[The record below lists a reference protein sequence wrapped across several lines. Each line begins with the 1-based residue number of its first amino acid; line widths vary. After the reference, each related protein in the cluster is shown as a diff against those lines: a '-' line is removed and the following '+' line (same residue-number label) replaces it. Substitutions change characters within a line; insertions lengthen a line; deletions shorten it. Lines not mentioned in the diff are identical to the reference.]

1 MESSSHYLLCRGR
14 ELHYL
19 DFGPQDAPVVVAW
32 HGLARNAHDMDV
44 VAQHLA
50 GRFRVICPDTIGRGL
65 SAWSPDPA
73 REYCLDFYVE
83 LAESL
88 LDTLGISRCLWL
100 GTSMGGAIGLRA
112 AAGRLRGRIDRLIL
126 NDIGPEISA
135 AAVERIRSYA
145 GQPPSFATV
154 RELAQYFR
162 TIYAPFGTL
171 SDAQWLHLTETSLR
185 RLPDGRVT
193 PHYDP
198 QIVQQFIV
206 HPHDYAQWPAWDSLS
221 LPVLCLRG
229 ERSDLLLPEVTEQMK
244 RRGPR
249 ADVITIPGCGHAP
262 ALHVPEQL
270 ALIDEFF
277 SAKLVRSGGG

>member
-112 AAGRLRGRIDRLIL
+112 AAGLLRGRIDRLIL

>member
-88 LDTLGISRCLWL
+88 LDTLGMSRCLWL

-145 GQPPSFATV
+145 GQPPS
-154 RELAQYFR
+154 
-162 TIYAPFGTL
+162 
-171 SDAQWLHLTETSLR
+171 
-185 RLPDGRVT
+185 
-193 PHYDP
+193 
-198 QIVQQFIV
+198 
-206 HPHDYAQWPAWDSLS
+206 
-221 LPVLCLRG
+221 
-229 ERSDLLLPEVTEQMK
+229 
-244 RRGPR
+244 
-249 ADVITIPGCGHAP
+249 
-262 ALHVPEQL
+262 
-270 ALIDEFF
+270 
-277 SAKLVRSGGG
+277 

>member
-88 LDTLGISRCLWL
+88 LDTLGMSRCLWL

-126 NDIGPEISA
+126 NDIAPEISA
-135 AAVERIRSYA
+135 AAVKRIRSYA

-185 RLPDGRVT
+185 RLPD
-193 PHYDP
+193 
-198 QIVQQFIV
+198 
-206 HPHDYAQWPAWDSLS
+206 
-221 LPVLCLRG
+221 
-229 ERSDLLLPEVTEQMK
+229 
-244 RRGPR
+244 
-249 ADVITIPGCGHAP
+249 
-262 ALHVPEQL
+262 
-270 ALIDEFF
+270 
-277 SAKLVRSGGG
+277 

>member
-88 LDTLGISRCLWL
+88 LDTLGMSRCLWL

-277 SAKLVRSGGG
+277 SAKLVTSGGG

>member
-44 VAQHLA
+44 VARHLA

>member
-1 MESSSHYLLCRGR
+1 MERSSHYLLCRGR

>member
-112 AAGRLRGRIDRLIL
+112 GAGRLRGRIDRLIL

-277 SAKLVRSGGG
+277 SAKLVTSGGG

>member
-1 MESSSHYLLCRGR
+1 VESSSHYLLCRGR

>member
-1 MESSSHYLLCRGR
+1 VESSSHYLLCRGR

-88 LDTLGISRCLWL
+88 LDTLGMSRCLWL